1 MRDRFTGRSRGFGFV
16 IFESEDI
23 TIQVSKTAHTLD
35 GRQVRSCVKLC
46 VPSTEQFDL
55 ILPTC
60 VVSRVVLGADRS
72 RPSERSPARPS
83 RCEASEPRRSLWAA

>member
-35 GRQVRSCVKLC
+35 GRQVRSCVRQAL
-46 VPSTEQFDL
+46 
-55 ILPTC
+55 
-60 VVSRVVLGADRS
+60 RS
-72 RPSERSPARPS
+72 LERAVRSHSANVRCLS
-83 RCEASEPRRSLWAA
+83 RCSWPR